1 MSYQIQSGDCLWSI
15 VQQHYGLTDDTDIAN
30 KINEIAQANNIQ
42 DVNLIFEGQTLEL
55 PGDGFVG
62 GGGSRADAF
71 HNWGNGQN
79 DGSEFQMFDISTV
92 DANTYA
98 AELEKFAQE
107 YVNKFDT
114 DKDGSWNEE
123 EFIKMA
129 SGGAENI
136 SEQEKAGY
144 HKMFQGLNIDQD
156 GSKLSA
162 KEYAAQ
168 LFVADNNGANAN
180 GKLDGK
186 FTLNEYSNAF
196 KMPGEQG
203 YQEISNAKL
212 NFYVKNYD
220 PTLIKIL
227 EQQTQGQTP
236 NPNQN
241 LGGLTA

>member
-1 MSYQIQSGDCLWSI
+1 MGYQVQSGDCLWSI
-15 VQQHYGLTDDTDIAN
+15 VQQQYGLTNDTDIAN
-30 KINEIAQANNIQ
+30 KINQIAQANNIE
-42 DVNLIFEGQTLEL
+42 DPNLIFDGQVLEL
-55 PGDGFVG
+55 PGDGYTG
-62 GGGSRADAF
+62 GGAGGTSRADAF

-98 AELEKFAQE
+98 GELEKFAQE

-114 DKDGSWNEE
+114 DQDGSWSEE
-123 EFIKMA
+123 EFTKMA
-129 SGGAENI
+129 TGGAENL
-136 SEQEKAGY
+136 SEQDKAAY
-144 HKMFQGLNIDQD
+144 HQMFQGLNIDQD

-168 LFVADNNGANAN
+168 LFVADNNGADTN

-186 FTLNEYSNAF
+186 FTLSEYQNAF

-203 YQEISNAKL
+203 YQDIANAKL

-220 PTLIKIL
+220 PSLIQIL
-227 EQQTQGQTP
+227 QQSQ
-236 NPNQN
+236 NQPQQQN
-241 LGGLTA
+241 QGGLTA